1 MANAPEDILSDIPLI
16 EGLEA
21 TKLAAKEIAAAVA
34 EGKKT
39 EIDINLAREIYRPV
53 ASEGAMLYFL
63 LTKLCAIEHM
73 YQYSLDSFV
82 SYFYKSIER
91 ATPAEKLPDRVVGH
105 TICKVYLLGVYL
117 SFFSM
122 RVDEPPCFSSDNH
135 VYHGQSWTFR
145 AAQAHLLGATYFQL
159 DEARQLGRRQ
169 LVE

>member
-1 MANAPEDILSDIPLI
+1 LLERLANAPEDILSDIPLI

-63 LTKLCAIEHM
+63 LTMLCAIEHM

-105 TICKVYLLGVYL
+105 KVFKVDSIGGYL
-117 SFFSM
+117 SFFSNCI
-122 RVDEPPCFSSDNH
+122 DEPPFFSSDNH
-135 VYHGQSWTFR
+135 VHHGQSWALR
-145 AAQAHLLGATYFQL
+145 AAQAHFLGATHFQF
-159 DEARQLGRRQ
+159 DEARQLG
-169 LVE
+169 

>member
-21 TKLAAKEIAAAVA
+21 TKLAAKEIAAAVV

-91 ATPAEKLPDRVVGH
+91 ATPAEKLPDRVV
-105 TICKVYLLGVYL
+105 
-117 SFFSM
+117 
-122 RVDEPPCFSSDNH
+122 
-135 VYHGQSWTFR
+135 
-145 AAQAHLLGATYFQL
+145 
-159 DEARQLGRRQ
+159 RRIQ
-169 LVE
+169 KYIILVCLVSNFNFM